1 MHVPL
6 PISRQSIKRQKW
18 NKRIMLIVVMRMIM
32 ITTNCYREL
41 LIRKD
46 RHTILVKI
54 SVRNC
59 HFRKIL
65 PAFIGNQTLTARMG
79 FFSSNSDFKT
89 PLTKKNSNP
98 LRAKCP
104 RMRRVYDRKI
114 LVLNNLCVCMRIWLL
129 YQEPLELFHQK
140 NAIHTISICFQG

>member
-1 MHVPL
+1 
-6 PISRQSIKRQKW
+6 
-18 NKRIMLIVVMRMIM
+18 MRMIM

-65 PAFIGNQTLTARMG
+65 PAFTGNQTLTARMG

-89 PLTKKNSNP
+89 PLTKKIFESP
-98 LRAKCP
+98 SCQVSTYA
-104 RMRRVYDRKI
+104 
-114 LVLNNLCVCMRIWLL
+114 
-129 YQEPLELFHQK
+129 E
-140 NAIHTISICFQG
+140 SI